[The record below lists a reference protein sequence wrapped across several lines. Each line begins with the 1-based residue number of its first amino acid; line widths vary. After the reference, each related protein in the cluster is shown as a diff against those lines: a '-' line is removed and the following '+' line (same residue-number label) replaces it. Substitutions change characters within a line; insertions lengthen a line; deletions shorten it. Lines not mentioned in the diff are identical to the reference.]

1 MSSPANYSTE
11 EMERLDEQRNRS
23 LMWFLGTF
31 LAWSFASILIIM
43 AAFTLMGTSD
53 SDMILVMSLPLVV
66 LPLLLWIYFLVRFL
80 LIRRRIRRNPEAAAY
95 LDDEMVR
102 DAWRRAAATGFW
114 AMLAVEALVTLQ
126 ALTLRVIIVTGLVS
140 PIPSV
145 LSAIQ
150 APMVIA
156 VGVGVTIGRYLY
168 LRRG

>member
-1 MSSPANYSTE
+1 MSTPANYSTE
-11 EMERLDEQRNRS
+11 DMERLDEQRNRS
-23 LMWFLGTF
+23 LMLFLATF

-43 AAFTLMGTSD
+43 AAFTLMGTGD

-80 LIRRRIRRNPEAAAY
+80 LIQRRIRRNPDVAAY

-114 AMLAVEALVTLQ
+114 AMLTVEALVTLQ
-126 ALTLRVIIVTGLVS
+126 ALALRVIIVTGLVS
-140 PIPSV
+140 PMPSV